1 MFNCI
6 DAKPTLK
13 EELAAEKEEALR
25 ERKYEDYVARRSK
38 MSSGN
43 EHQPLWLLRFPQ
55 NISDICFSQSRF
67 NFKELEDEDILEA
80 FECDV
85 F

>member
-1 MFNCI
+1 MLFNCI

-25 ERKYEDYVARRSK
+25 EKKYEDFVARRSK

-43 EHQPLWLLRFPQ
+43 EHKSL
-55 NISDICFSQSRF
+55 
-67 NFKELEDEDILEA
+67 
-80 FECDV
+80 
-85 F
+85 